1 MAYFEET
8 NPCDIAIETV
18 MRVLTEFFPIK
29 VDDINF
35 LYHGTYNVFEVGD
48 DYIFKFPDRSLRNE
62 KGLKLILREREVQDF
77 LRPFLSFEIP
87 RFEYVSSDPSMPFV
101 GYRKIRGISLSRC
114 FNKADLDQALSLARR
129 LGAFLSELHSP
140 RVYEAFIENWS
151 SDFTP
156 ETHRRYWQD
165 HYQRLRKEVFPR
177 LNLVQR
183 EWVDE
188 LFTGFLEDDGN
199 FRFEPRVVHCDFD
212 TTNIIVNPESFEVRG
227 IIDFEETG
235 VWDPA
240 ADFLFFREGSEFI
253 GEILASYSLPLGSNI
268 ESRMRFLYDRQPL
281 IYLLTGYEWNY
292 PNMVDAG
299 FGMLRDRMGAQE

>member
-8 NPCDIAIETV
+8 NPCDIAIESV
-18 MRVLTEFFPIK
+18 LRVLTEFFPSIG
-29 VDDINF
+29 VDDIIF

-62 KGLKLILREREVQDF
+62 KGLNLILRERGLQVF
-77 LRPFLSFEIP
+77 LRPFLSLVIP

-101 GYRKIRGISLSRC
+101 GYRKIEGVSLSRC
-114 FNKADLDQALSLARR
+114 FNMADLDQVLSVARR
-129 LGAFLSELHSP
+129 LGEFLSELHSF
-140 RVYEAFIENWS
+140 RVYEAFRENWP

-156 ETHRRYWQD
+156 ETHRRYWHD

-177 LNLVQR
+177 LSSVQR
-183 EWVDE
+183 EWVDG

-212 TTNIIVNPESFEVRG
+212 TTNIIVDPESFEVRG

-240 ADFLFFREGSEFI
+240 ADFLFFREGLEFME
-253 GEILASYSLPLGSNI
+253 EILASYSLPLGSNI

-299 FGMLRDRMGAQE
+299 FGMLRDRMGA